1 MKKKKKNYFIL
12 VIMIWAF
19 AASAQHTVTKA
30 SFFPESRYKMF
41 GIAQEFTLSKRVS
54 LQATFKF
61 MPLSSIPEAKYA
73 ARAFTDPVTGNNP
86 FNNTK
91 ANALG
96 SVIEVRVY
104 SKKKAAL
111 RGFYWGLFISASS
124 YSLSTGVFSASYKF
138 APNYIYT
145 LDMLGTCKIN
155 AAGGGLQMG
164 LQTIIKNKLSL
175 DWTILGIGVCQATV
189 LTKIKAVNA
198 PAEFNLSALPNN
210 KMSSDFAFEKYF
222 PLRKTIDAQS
232 IEMAGKGLLPMVRTS
247 ISIGIGY

>member
-1 MKKKKKNYFIL
+1 MKKFVSI
-12 VIMIWAF
+12 F
-19 AASAQHTVTKA
+19 AVLFTLSIFAQRTITKA
-30 SFFPESRYKMF
+30 VISPESRYKMF
-41 GIAQEFTLSKRVS
+41 GVAQELTISKRVS

-61 MPLSSIPEAKYA
+61 MPRTSIPEAKYA

-86 FNNTK
+86 FSNTK

-111 RGFYWGLFISASS
+111 RGFYWGPFISASS
-124 YSLSTGVFSASYKF
+124 YNLSTGVFSASYKV

-155 AAGGGLQMG
+155 AVGGGLQLG
-164 LQTIIKNKLSL
+164 LQTMIKNKLSL
-175 DWTILGIGVCQATV
+175 DWTILGVGVCQTTV
-189 LTKIKAVNA
+189 LAKIKTVNA
-198 PAEFNLSALPNN
+198 PAEFNLAALPNN

-232 IEMAGKGLLPMVRTS
+232 IEMAGKGLLPMLRTS